1 MGRIEESHWHT
12 YITECKTAAS
22 GKLMYSTGSAAQC
35 CDNLEGWDGG
45 REGRFKRKG
54 IYVYMWLI
62 HFVV

>member
-1 MGRIEESHWHT
+1 
-12 YITECKTAAS
+12 
-22 GKLMYSTGSAAQC
+22 MYSTGSAAQC